1 MLCDGLDP
9 RGLKML
15 SRLVSQGNRLASRG
29 GFDTNLA
36 HLDHYRGRD
45 PVRAFGS
52 TKMEHQVLVTLT
64 ICYLLFA

>member
-1 MLCDGLDP
+1 MLN
-9 RGLKML
+9 RF
-15 SRLVSQGNRLASRG
+15 VSQGNRLASRG

-52 TKMEHQVLVTLT
+52 TKMEHQVLV
-64 ICYLLFA
+64 I